1 MGELETRV
9 RVPYKPRP
17 LQRELHE
24 LVRGRRWSALVCHR
38 RFGKT
43 VWAVNHLQRDAN
55 LCPLP
60 RPRYAY
66 IAPTYRQGKAVA
78 WDYMKH
84 YAYPIPGH
92 EVNESELRV
101 DYPNGGQLRIYGA
114 DNADA
119 LRGLY
124 FDGVVF
130 DEYGLHDPLIF
141 SEVVR
146 PALTERKGWAVFLG
160 TPAGKNQFYD
170 ICQLAQREAGW
181 LYKVYRASET
191 GIIPDEELKAAL
203 QTMTLDEYQQEFEC
217 SFEASVKGSIF
228 GADISKAREEH
239 RITRVPYDP
248 MLKVDTCWDLGIGDS
263 TAIWFVQAVP
273 GSGEVRLID
282 YYEHAGEGLHHYV
295 GVLQQRGYVYGT
307 HWAPHDIAVKELTS
321 GRSRFETAQSM
332 GLNFRIVPQAS
343 VEDGIHAAR
352 MLLPRCWFDAVK
364 CERGLETLTHYKRD
378 FNTRIGEFIARPV
391 HDWASHG
398 ADAFRYCAL
407 ALRTP
412 RVVDVEKQRAR
423 EIAQAQRDYD
433 PYDRLRERAM
443 AGARRRGGL

>member
-1 MGELETRV
+1 
-9 RVPYKPRP
+9 
-17 LQRELHE
+17 LQRELHD
-24 LVRGRRWSALVCHR
+24 LVARHRWSALVCHR

-43 VWAVNHLQRDAN
+43 VWSINHLQRDATQ
-55 LCPLP
+55 CAHP

-84 YAYPIPGH
+84 YAAPIPGH
-92 EVNESELRV
+92 AVNESELHV
-101 DYPNGGQLRIYGA
+101 TYPNGGQVRIYGA
-114 DNADA
+114 DNPDS

-130 DEYGLHDPLIF
+130 DEYGLQSPTIF

-146 PALTERKGWAVFLG
+146 PALAERAGYAVFMG

-170 ICQLAQREAGW
+170 IVQVAQREAGW
-181 LYKVYRASET
+181 LYRVYRASDT
-191 GIIPDEELKAAL
+191 GVLPEPELRAARL
-203 QTMTLDEYQQEFEC
+203 TMTEDEYQQEFEC
-217 SFEASVKGSIF
+217 SFEASVKGAIL
-228 GADISKAREEH
+228 GAEVAKARAEQ
-239 RITRVPYDP
+239 RVTRVPYDP
-248 MLKVDTCWDLGIGDS
+248 MLTVDTAWDLGIGDS

-282 YYEHAGEGLHHYV
+282 YYEHAGEGLQHYIQM
-295 GVLQQRGYVYGT
+295 LQTRGYVYGT

-321 GRSRFETAQSM
+321 GRSRFEAAASM
-332 GLNFRIVPQAS
+332 GLHFRIVPQIS
-343 VEDGIHAAR
+343 IEDGIHAAR

-364 CERGLETLTHYKRD
+364 CERGLEALQHYQRD

-391 HDWASHG
+391 HNWASHG
-398 ADAFRYCAL
+398 SDAFRYLAL

-412 RVVDVEKQRAR
+412 RVVDAERAALR
-423 EIAQAQRDYD
+423 VVAASQRDHD
-433 PYDRLRERAM
+433 PYDRVKARVL
-443 AGARRRGGL
+443 AGAHRRGGL